1 MKAFL
6 LIFLVAMSSKISA
19 QKNNDSNECLIIG
32 NGGGITGRWEFYKIK
47 ANGEVLYKANL
58 TTDYEKVGKISKK
71 SAESYFQQ
79 VADFKLDSLALNQPG
94 NMSYL
99 IELQDEKSK
108 QKALWSGND
117 APKTLTEFYDSLIKT
132 VSSKR

>member
-58 TTDYEKVGKISKK
+58 TTDYEKIGKISKK

-99 IELQDEKSK
+99 IELQDETSK
-108 QKALWSGND
+108 HKALWSGND
-117 APKTLTEFYDSLIKT
+117 APKTLTEFYDSLLKT